1 MNPLKLPPMRL
12 GASYNTP
19 IRVESD
25 NLIYARI
32 ANISNDA
39 PPRITTTDDHGI
51 PDGWR
56 ASVVDAKGLTDL
68 NGMAPK
74 RVSVIDDTTIDF
86 PGISTLG
93 YRAHTAGTGAVAFYE
108 PMDLSGY
115 TGARMD
121 IKRSVGG
128 EPLLT
133 LSTGDGTLEID
144 TANHAVWI
152 RLTYEML
159 ADAGLTPRDYLFD
172 IELVM
177 IDGVDALCAI
187 STVPVMPEIT
197 TSEAD

>member
-1 MNPLKLPPMRL
+1 MNPLKLPPLRL
-12 GASYNTP
+12 GASYDIP

-32 ANISNDA
+32 AHISNDA
-39 PPRITTTDDHGI
+39 PPRITTTDEHGI

-121 IKRSVGG
+121 IKRSIGG
-128 EPLLT
+128 EALLT

-144 TANHAVWI
+144 AANSAVWLHI
-152 RLTYEML
+152 VPETL
-159 ADAGLTPRDYLFD
+159 ASLAARDYVFD
-172 IELVM
+172 IELVNGA
-177 IDGVDALCAI
+177 DVLALCSAE
-187 STVPVMPEIT
+187 SVLRVLPEIT
-197 TSEAD
+197 TSTLL